1 MLKTRDPLRVDPI
14 YYVNID
20 GMNHNAFADA
30 VMDVGD
36 PPCVANNC
44 DRVSK
49 CAEEGVECFAFR
61 IWVNNGGDLNEKQVK
76 KMGKLLQPCKCFGDS
91 DLTFLLPIHMMRNK
105 LLTKETI

>member
-1 MLKTRDPLRVDPI
+1 MSMLKTRDRLRVDAI

-20 GMNHNAFADA
+20 GMNHSAFADA

-76 KMGKLLQPCKCFGDS
+76 KMGKLLQPCK
-91 DLTFLLPIHMMRNK
+91 
-105 LLTKETI
+105 